1 MYLTQGLH
9 RAVAQT
15 PELPAT
21 IFGDRV
27 RSWAESAW
35 RVARFA
41 AGLRALGVG
50 SGDRV
55 GILAHNSDVY
65 HEYLLAVP
73 WADAVVVPANT
84 RWSPAEIAF
93 SLQDSGTAVLLVDDA
108 FAAMVP
114 RLRAEAPVLRTVLH
128 AGSGAA
134 PEGALD
140 LEELI
145 AGHDPVPDVRRGGD
159 SLAGIYYTGGT
170 TGQPKGVMLS
180 HTNLLTSALGSA
192 ASGAFM
198 VPGGRYLHAAPM
210 FHLAD
215 GAAWAARTAIGGT
228 HVIVPGFTPA
238 GVAEAV
244 ERHRVTDVLLVPT
257 MVQMLVDSPDAAGAD
272 LSSLRNLIY
281 GASPISE
288 AVLERAAKRM
298 PTADFIQ
305 AYGMT
310 ELSPVAT
317 LLSPA
322 DHGVQ
327 RLRRSAGRAAPH
339 SEVRIVDEQDRELP
353 NGSVG
358 EIVSR
363 GAHVM
368 LGYWNRPAETEAA
381 LRGGWMHTGDGGY
394 LDDEGYLFV
403 VDRIKD
409 MIVSGGENVY
419 SVEVENALAKHP
431 SVAACAVIGVPDEEW
446 GERVHAVVVL
456 GGGRGGGGGGGSV
469 PTGEEL
475 RAHVKEHIAGY
486 KAPRSVEFTDAL
498 PLSGAGKVLKREL
511 RARYWSGSTRGVS

>member
-1 MYLTQGLH
+1 MYLTLGLH
-9 RAVAQT
+9 RAVQQT
-15 PELPAT
+15 PDLPAT

-27 RSWAESAW
+27 RTWVESED

-41 AGLRALGVG
+41 SALRALGVA

-55 GILAHNSDVY
+55 GILAHNSDTY
-65 HEYLLAVP
+65 YEFLLAVP

-93 SLQDSGTAVLLVDDA
+93 SLADSDTAVLLVDEA
-108 FAAMVP
+108 FAPMVP
-114 RLRAEAPVLRTVLH
+114 RLRTEAPVLRTVLYD
-128 AGSGAA
+128 GPGPA
-134 PEGALD
+134 PEGLLD

-159 SLAGIYYTGGT
+159 ALAGIYYTGGT

-180 HTNLLTSALGSA
+180 HANLLTSALGSA
-192 ASGAFM
+192 AGGSFLMA
-198 VPGGRYLHAAPM
+198 GGRYLHAAPM

-215 GAAWAARTAIGGT
+215 GATGITRTVLGGT

-238 GVAEAV
+238 GVAAAI

-257 MVQMLVDSPDAAGAD
+257 MVQLLVDSPGTADAD
-272 LSSLRNLIY
+272 LSSLRSLLY

-298 PTADFIQ
+298 PTTDFIQ

-310 ELSPVAT
+310 ELSPVAS

-322 DHGVQ
+322 DHQVP
-327 RLRRSAGRAAPH
+327 RLRRSAGRSAPH
-339 SEVRIVDEQDRELP
+339 SEVRIVDESDNEVP
-353 NGSVG
+353 NGTVG

-363 GAHVM
+363 GGHVM
-368 LGYWNRPAETEAA
+368 LGYWNRPEETAAA

-431 SVAACAVIGVPDEEW
+431 AVASCAVIGVPDEEW

-456 GGGRGGGGGGGSV
+456 GGATDG
-469 PTGEEL
+469 PTAEEL

-486 KAPRSVEFTDAL
+486 KAPRTVEFVDAL

-511 RARYWSGSTRGVS
+511 RARYWSSTDRGVS

>member
-1 MYLTQGLH
+1 VYLTLGLQ
-9 RAVAQT
+9 RAVRQT
-15 PELPAT
+15 PDLPAT

-27 RSWAESAW
+27 RTWAESAD

-41 AGLRALGVG
+41 SALRALGVA

-55 GILAHNSDVY
+55 GILSHNSDVY
-65 HEYLLAVP
+65 HEFLLAVP

-93 SLQDSGTAVLLVDDA
+93 SLVDSDTAVLLVDEA
-108 FAAMVP
+108 FAPMVP
-114 RLRAEAPVLRTVLH
+114 RLRAEAPVLRTVLY
-128 AGSGAA
+128 AGPGPA
-134 PEGALD
+134 PEGLLD

-180 HTNLLTSALGSA
+180 HANLLTSALGSV
-192 ASGAFM
+192 ASGAFL
-198 VPGGRYLHAAPM
+198 VPGGRYLHVAPM

-215 GAAWAARTAIGGT
+215 GAGGAARTALGGT

-238 GVAEAV
+238 GVADTI

-257 MVQMLVDSPDAAGAD
+257 MVQLLVDSPDAADAD
-272 LSSLRNLIY
+272 LSSLRNLLY

-298 PTADFIQ
+298 PTVDFTQ

-317 LLSPA
+317 LLGPA
-322 DHGVQ
+322 DHQVP
-327 RLRRSAGRAAPH
+327 RLRRSAGRSAPH
-339 SEVRIVDEQDRELP
+339 SEVRIVDEADRELP
-353 NGSVG
+353 NGSIG

-363 GAHVM
+363 GGHVM
-368 LGYWNRPAETEAA
+368 LGYWNRPEETAAA

-431 SVAACAVIGVPDEEW
+431 AVASCAVIGVPDEEW

-456 GGGRGGGGGGGSV
+456 APGSAAL
-469 PTGEEL
+469 TGEVL

-486 KAPRSVEFTDAL
+486 KAPRTVEFVDAL

-511 RARYWSGSTRGVS
+511 RARYWSEADRGVS